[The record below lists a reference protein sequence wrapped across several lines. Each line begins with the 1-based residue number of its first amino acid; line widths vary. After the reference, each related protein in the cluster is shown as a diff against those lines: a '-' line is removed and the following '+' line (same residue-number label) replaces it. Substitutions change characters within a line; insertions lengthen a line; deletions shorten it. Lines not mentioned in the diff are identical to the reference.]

1 MVLVSVIIPTYN
13 NIINLFRAVDSVVDQ
28 TFKDFEIIII
38 DDCSTQREYNL
49 LEFPEPNITIIKLSE
64 KLNESSNCQGLIK
77 NIGIEKATGKYIA
90 FLDDDD
96 WWHPDKL
103 KIQVELMER
112 HSLKMSCTNAFFH
125 TKEIKRLYFDKPIKN
140 ILTLNDIIPENFIL
154 NSSVIILSSL
164 IKEYK
169 FKQIVDHNHDLWK
182 EILKNN
188 VCLYIK
194 EPFLNY
200 NEDRKVINK

>member
-13 NIINLFRAVDSVVDQ
+13 NINNLFRAVDSVVDQ

-38 DDCSTQREYNL
+38 DNCSTQREYNL
-49 LEFPEPNITIIKLSE
+49 LEFPEPNITVIKLSE
-64 KLNESSNCQGLIK
+64 KLNESSYCQGLIK

-90 FLDDDD
+90 FLDDNY

-103 KIQVELMER
+103 KTQINFMES
-112 HSLKMSCTNAFFH
+112 HNLKMCCTNAYSYSLE
-125 TKEIKRLYFDKPIKN
+125 TKKLLFDGKHIKH
-140 ILTLNDIIPENFIL
+140 ILTLNDILTENIIL
-154 NSSVIILSSL
+154 NSSVIILSNL

-169 FKQIVDHNHDLWK
+169 FKQIIDHDYDLWK
-182 EILKNN
+182 QILKDN

-194 EPFLNY
+194 EPFLNF
-200 NEDRKVINK
+200 